1 LCRYPQPLALLVD
14 PLETIDAVGY
24 LPSCQLTSTAVCD
37 TNVVFL
43 VTLVDADE
51 QHDLFSFL
59 VIPAPIGDYWPL
71 LAYYGTPGA
80 MYFRQIVP
88 VGLGDDP
95 GKALVVLA
103 L

>member
-1 LCRYPQPLALLVD
+1 
-14 PLETIDAVGY
+14 
-24 LPSCQLTSTAVCD
+24 LTSSAICD
-37 TNVVFL
+37 TNIVFL

-59 VIPAPIGDYWPL
+59 VVSVPIGDNWSL

-103 L
+103 LAGLYPQAAADGRNRWVLGIPPPF